1 VLDTPDTYCHQEGD
15 FVRKAI
21 AVTSVALVCVLSVV
35 VSGASAAN
43 PNASCNGVLV
53 SSIAGQPGFVAD
65 LTRDFHDQFKE
76 AGLPPGFFDAAG
88 AHEHAG
94 GVEECLEALGA

>member
-1 VLDTPDTYCHQEGD
+1 M
-15 FVRKAI
+15 RKF
-21 AVTSVALVCVLSVV
+21 AVILTGVVCASTCVV
-35 VSGASAAN
+35 GGASAASG
-43 PNASCNGVLV
+43 NASCNGVLV
-53 SSIAGQPGFVAD
+53 SSLAGQPGVVAD

-94 GVEECLEALGA
+94 GVEECLEALG

>member
-1 VLDTPDTYCHQEGD
+1 MAKT
-15 FVRKAI
+15 I
-21 AVTSVALVCVLSVV
+21 AVTLVALVVALIT

-43 PNASCNGVLV
+43 AKASCNGVLV
-53 SSIAGQPGFVAD
+53 SSLAGQPGVVAD
-65 LTRDFHDQFKE
+65 LTRGFHDEFKE

-94 GVEECLEALGA
+94 GVEECLEVLGG